1 MKNTILIVLLLSTF
15 FGLAQGL
22 EDTHIE
28 RLKEKYNQENTL
40 KCQILVSIDVEGMR
54 IPDKEVY
61 VEFSEGGKPI
71 VKGKGLSL
79 LPKRGTLE
87 QFRELLSTPLQAIFL
102 SKKGNNMVYKLV
114 SLDPS
119 SDWITADIVFDP
131 EKYLI
136 YESVVNTKTHGSFN
150 TINEYD
156 DQIYPSLTVVTFEA
170 KKFKLPLKFIGSQQ
184 NADSKAKID
193 DNTRGKVVLRY
204 SYL

>member
-1 MKNTILIVLLLSTF
+1 MKNTILIALFLSTF

-28 RLKEKYNQENTL
+28 RLKEKYNQGNTL

-184 NADSKAKID
+184 NADPKAKID

>member
-1 MKNTILIVLLLSTF
+1 MKNRILIVLLLSTF
-15 FGLAQGL
+15 FGVAQGL
-22 EDTHIE
+22 EDKHIE

-150 TINEYD
+150 TVNEYD

-184 NADSKAKID
+184 SGDPKAKID

>member
-184 NADSKAKID
+184 NADPKAKID

>member
-15 FGLAQGL
+15 FGVAQGL

-150 TINEYD
+150 TVNEYD

-184 NADSKAKID
+184 NGDPKAKID
-193 DNTRGKVVLRY
+193 DNTRGKVVLKY

>member
-1 MKNTILIVLLLSTF
+1 
-15 FGLAQGL
+15 
-22 EDTHIE
+22 
-28 RLKEKYNQENTL
+28 
-40 KCQILVSIDVEGMR
+40 
-54 IPDKEVY
+54 
-61 VEFSEGGKPI
+61 
-71 VKGKGLSL
+71 
-79 LPKRGTLE
+79 
-87 QFRELLSTPLQAIFL
+87 
-102 SKKGNNMVYKLV
+102 MVYKLV

-184 NADSKAKID
+184 NADPKAKID